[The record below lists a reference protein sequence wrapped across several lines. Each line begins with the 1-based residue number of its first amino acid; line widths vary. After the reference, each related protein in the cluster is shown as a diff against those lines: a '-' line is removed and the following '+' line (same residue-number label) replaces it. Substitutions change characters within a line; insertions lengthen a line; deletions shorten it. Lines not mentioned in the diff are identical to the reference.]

1 MRHIFCILLVA
12 LVIGCQSRRTS
23 SVQSGPTLE
32 ISDETLT
39 EGTSDTIRFGRL
51 HSGETGIK
59 RFRLQNTSSRTWV
72 VTRYEVSCECVT
84 PEFDR
89 RPLKPGEVRQI
100 AGRAGRFGIYDKG
113 FAAAGPDCEH
123 DLGKTLETVP
133 VNVKAA
139 ALGFSDLV
147 LKVDRPIIDVL
158 KVWNQMPVK
167 KPYYR
172 MDITRYITIINY
184 ILNTLHLEFS
194 KEDLLLS
201 LIHI

>member
-1 MRHIFCILLVA
+1 MMRHIFCILLIT

-89 RPLKPGEVRQI
+89 RPLKPGEEIPFSVRFDSRGEHGWQMKLLKLY
-100 AGRAGRFGIYDKG
+100 ASGSEEPLRIYIE
-113 FAAAGPDCEH
+113 AVVE
-123 DLGKTLETVP
+123 
-133 VNVKAA
+133 
-139 ALGFSDLV
+139 
-147 LKVDRPIIDVL
+147 
-158 KVWNQMPVK
+158 
-167 KPYYR
+167 
-172 MDITRYITIINY
+172 
-184 ILNTLHLEFS
+184 
-194 KEDLLLS
+194 
-201 LIHI
+201 

>member
-1 MRHIFCILLVA
+1 MMRHIFCILLIT

-72 VTRYEVSCECVT
+72 VARYEVSCECVT

-89 RPLKPGEVRQI
+89 RPLKPGEKSVQRPVRL
-100 AGRAGRFGIYDKG
+100 AGRARLAD
-113 FAAAGPDCEH
+113 
-123 DLGKTLETVP
+123 ETVETLC
-133 VNVKAA
+133 VGIGGAVT
-139 ALGFSDLV
+139 DLRRSRCR
-147 LKVDRPIIDVL
+147 LR
-158 KVWNQMPVK
+158 NC
-167 KPYYR
+167 
-172 MDITRYITIINY
+172 
-184 ILNTLHLEFS
+184 
-194 KEDLLLS
+194 
-201 LIHI
+201 

>member
-1 MRHIFCILLVA
+1 MMRHIFCILLVA

-84 PEFDR
+84 PESVSYTH
-89 RPLKPGEVRQI
+89 L
-100 AGRAGRFGIYDKG
+100 
-113 FAAAGPDCEH
+113 
-123 DLGKTLETVP
+123 TLPT
-133 VNVKAA
+133 N
-139 ALGFSDLV
+139 SLV
-147 LKVDRPIIDVL
+147 
-158 KVWNQMPVK
+158 
-167 KPYYR
+167 
-172 MDITRYITIINY
+172 
-184 ILNTLHLEFS
+184 
-194 KEDLLLS
+194 
-201 LIHI
+201 

>member
-1 MRHIFCILLVA
+1 MMRHIFCILLIT

-72 VTRYEVSCECVT
+72 VARYEVSCECVT

-89 RPLKPGEVRQI
+89 RPLKP
-100 AGRAGRFGIYDKG
+100 D
-113 FAAAGPDCEH
+113 
-123 DLGKTLETVP
+123 
-133 VNVKAA
+133 
-139 ALGFSDLV
+139 
-147 LKVDRPIIDVL
+147 
-158 KVWNQMPVK
+158 
-167 KPYYR
+167 
-172 MDITRYITIINY
+172 
-184 ILNTLHLEFS
+184 
-194 KEDLLLS
+194 
-201 LIHI
+201 